1 MIYEGY
7 ILKWKPGFLPSN
19 TSLMRDTDMNKIS
32 YNRSLN
38 RNNTI
43 LLSITEVLS
52 FTVLATIKAILEP
65 QRRSN

>member
-1 MIYEGY
+1 
-7 ILKWKPGFLPSN
+7 
-19 TSLMRDTDMNKIS
+19 MNKIS

-43 LLSITEVLS
+43 LLSITEGLS

-65 QRRSN
+65 QGVIKLIVIGEEMKRQ